1 MNKPE
6 AKNFFENTEW
16 NRKIIP
22 EKAQLEASR
31 ALIEVLHSI
40 DEKLEKICLLLQ
52 QKQQNYRSPKVNQG
66 GLKNTHKPSPKK
78 S

>member
-1 MNKPE
+1 MKNPE
-6 AKNFFENTEW
+6 CHNFFENAEW

-31 ALIEVLHSI
+31 ALIEVLLSI
-40 DEKLEKICLLLQ
+40 DEKLEKICTLLE
-52 QKQQNYRSPKVNQG
+52 KKNREFPRHMRKSP
-66 GLKNTHKPSPKK
+66 PKK

>member
-1 MNKPE
+1 MKNKPE
-6 AKNFFENTEW
+6 CHNFFENTEW

-31 ALIEVLHSI
+31 ALIEVLLSI
-40 DEKLEKICLLLQ
+40 DEKLEKICLALPGHQ
-52 QKQQNYRSPKVNQG
+52 NKSDHRTYSQKV
-66 GLKNTHKPSPKK
+66 HKPSPKK